1 MKERLLAL
9 GLGVLLVLALE
20 GGLRLFPG
28 LAPPPFV
35 LELARQGAQALFTVN
50 PAYPRRFFTGA
61 LADQAA
67 PGGIRMTPHP
77 FVEPR
82 PSSAFR
88 VVLAGESTVQG
99 YPHPRRLSA
108 GAYLQA
114 MLQDA
119 WPQRQVEVFNAG
131 ITAVSSFAVART
143 VEDVMVLHPDLM
155 VVYTGHNELYGV
167 YGAASLK
174 QGGGSVWTKS
184 LYYELMQARLTR
196 LLGTGL
202 ARLGGE
208 APASRTSLLQVMAQA
223 GTLAPDD
230 PRRQRASRTLEEN
243 LTQIG
248 RYCREAN
255 LPLVLCTLVSNE
267 TGFAPAEAA
276 PPLPQ
281 PQLEEWNRRLEEV
294 GTLLAGTPDAGQAR
308 RALGLLD
315 EAAVLGAADA
325 RLQFYRGQCLQVL
338 GEGVEAHAAFVQAR
352 DGDPRPWR
360 APSAYNPLIR
370 QVAQAEAARLA
381 EVAEAFAQASPVAGV
396 GWELM
401 ADHLHPSAP
410 GQVLLA
416 RTIAHTL
423 LSPEEEARLRSDGEY
438 RAQQGDLPV
447 EKLAVCRAMI
457 TLLSEPPLNTSD
469 PEHVAQLEQESQ
481 QRWAALSPAEQA
493 GCERWAAGR
502 GPELLVL
509 NVADQAFAN
518 RDFALARTYYQ
529 AARLEEPYT
538 VWGDLW
544 ATLRWGRCQEL
555 QGGLAAGTR
564 EELEAAMG
572 RARLLAL
579 APDFD
584 PALLVFFEG
593 YALHLLG
600 RRAEAAARLEQAAA
614 DPGIQRTFTFDL
626 LSLLTEELVALG
638 RRAEAEQKVVQITG
652 PLGQREFG
660 QQLLNSIRAAAAH

>member
-9 GLGVLLVLALE
+9 GLGILLVLAFE

-28 LAPPPFV
+28 LAPPPLV
-35 LELARQGAQALFTVN
+35 LELAREGERTLLTVN

-61 LADQAA
+61 LGDQAA
-67 PGGIRMTPHP
+67 PGGMRMTPHP

-82 PSSAFR
+82 PPSAFR
-88 VVLAGESTVQG
+88 VVFAGESTVQG

-114 MLQDA
+114 MLQDT

-131 ITAVSSFAVART
+131 ITAISSFAVART
-143 VEDVMVLHPDLM
+143 VEDAAMLHPDLM

-174 QGGGSVWTKS
+174 QGGGSVWTKGI
-184 LYYELMQARLTR
+184 YYELMQARLTR
-196 LLGTGL
+196 LLGAGL
-202 ARLGGE
+202 ARLGNPS
-208 APASRTSLLQVMAQA
+208 PARASLLQVMAQA
-223 GTLAPDD
+223 GTLAPAD

-243 LTQIG
+243 LAQIA
-248 RYCREAN
+248 RCCREAN
-255 LPLVLCTLVSNE
+255 IPLVLCTLVSNE
-267 TGFAPAEAA
+267 TGFAPAPA
-276 PPLPQ
+276 PPPLAE
-281 PQLEEWNRRLEEV
+281 PQLGEWARCLEEA
-294 GTLLAGTPDAGQAR
+294 GTLLQGTPGPDAAR

-315 EAAVLGAADA
+315 EAVALYAADA
-325 RLQFYRGQCLQVL
+325 RLQFQRGQCLQVL
-338 GEGVEAHAAFVQAR
+338 GEGAQAHAAFVQAR
-352 DGDPRPWR
+352 DEDPRPWR

-370 QVAQAEAARLA
+370 QVAQAQGARLA
-381 EVAEAFAQASPVAGV
+381 EVEEAFAQASPAAGV

-416 RTIAHTL
+416 RTIAHAL
-423 LSPEEEARLRSDGEY
+423 LTPEEEARLRSDGEY

-457 TLLSEPPLNTSD
+457 ALLSEPPLDTSG
-469 PEHVAQLEQESQ
+469 PEHVAQLQQESQ
-481 QRWAALSPAEQA
+481 GLWAELSPAERA
-493 GCERWAAGR
+493 GCERWARGR

-555 QGGLAAGTR
+555 QGGLEPGTR
-564 EELEAAMG
+564 EEVEQLMG

-584 PALLVFFEG
+584 PALLAFFEG

-600 RRAEAAARLEQAAA
+600 RRAEAAVRLEQAAA
-614 DPGIQRTFTFDL
+614 DQGIQRTFSFDL

-638 RRAEAEQKVVQITG
+638 RHAEAEQQVVQITG
-652 PLGQREFG
+652 ALGQREFG
-660 QQLLNSIRAAAAH
+660 QQLLNYIRAAAAH

>member
-9 GLGVLLVLALE
+9 GLGLLLVLALE

-35 LELARQGAQALFTVN
+35 LELAREGERTLWTVN
-50 PAYPRRFFTGA
+50 PAYPGRFFTGA
-61 LADQAA
+61 LGDQVA
-67 PGGIRMTPHP
+67 PGGMRMTPHP

-82 PSSAFR
+82 LPSAFR
-88 VVLAGESTVQG
+88 VVFAGESTVQG

-114 MLQDA
+114 MLEDV
-119 WPQRQVEVFNAG
+119 WPERRVEVFNAG
-131 ITAVSSFAVART
+131 ITAVSSFAVARA
-143 VEDVMVLHPDLM
+143 VEDAAVLRPDLV

-174 QGGGSVWTKS
+174 QGGGSVWTKGI
-184 LYYELMQARLTR
+184 YYELMQARLAR
-196 LLGTGL
+196 LLGAGL
-202 ARLGGE
+202 ARFGS
-208 APASRTSLLQVMAQA
+208 APPARASLLQVMAQA
-223 GTLAPDD
+223 GTLTPDD
-230 PRRQRASRTLEEN
+230 PRRQRASLSLQDN
-243 LTQIG
+243 LTQTA
-248 RYCREAN
+248 RFCRQEGI
-255 LPLVLCTLVSNE
+255 PLVLCTLVSNE
-267 TGFAPAEAA
+267 TGFAPAPA
-276 PPLPQ
+276 PPPLAE
-281 PQLEEWNRRLEEV
+281 PQLGVWTRRLEEA
-294 GTLLAGTPDAGQAR
+294 GALLEGALGEEQIR

-315 EAAVLGAADA
+315 EAAGLYADDA
-325 RLQFYRGQCLQVL
+325 HLQFERGRCLELL
-338 GEGVEAHAAFVQAR
+338 GEGAAAHTAFARAR
-352 DGDPRPWR
+352 DQDPRPWR

-370 QVAQAEAARLA
+370 QVAQVEGAVLADVEA
-381 EVAEAFAQASPVAGV
+381 AFAQASPEVGV

-416 RTIAHTL
+416 RTIAGAL
-423 LSPEEEARLRSDGEY
+423 LSPEEMGRLRSDGEY
-438 RAQQGDLPV
+438 RAGQGDLPV
-447 EKLAVCRAMI
+447 EKLAVCRAMAA
-457 TLLSEPPLNTSD
+457 LLAEPPLNTSG
-469 PEHVAQLEQESQ
+469 PGRVAQLEQER
-481 QRWAALSPAEQA
+481 QRLWAALSPAERA

-509 NVADQAFAN
+509 NVADQAFAG
-518 RDFALARTYYQ
+518 REYALAHAYYQ

-555 QGGLAAGTR
+555 QGGLEPGTR
-564 EELEAAMG
+564 QEVEALLG
-572 RARLLAL
+572 RAALLAL

-584 PALLVFFEG
+584 PALRVFFEG

-600 RRAEAAARLEQAAA
+600 RRAEAVARLEQAAT
-614 DPGIQRTFTFDL
+614 DQGIQRTFGFDL
-626 LSLLTEELVALG
+626 LSLLTEDLVALG
-638 RRAEAEQKVVQITG
+638 RHAEAEQKVVQITG

-660 QQLLNSIRAAAAH
+660 QQLLNHIRGTAGR